1 MSAERKPGM
10 KSEAELEQALCQL
23 LNEIPDPNRGAAEA
37 AEAYQERLVK
47 PPGSLGVLEQIAV
60 KLAGITGKLHNA
72 VNHTRIVVLCADNG
86 VVAEGVSIAPQRVTV
101 AQAVNMTRGITG
113 MSSLAREFGC
123 EVQVV
128 DVGIK
133 EPYECP
139 DILNRRIAGE
149 SGNILKEAAMT
160 RGEAL
165 QAILTGMQLAG
176 QAAEDGVDLLGVGEM
191 GIGNTTTS
199 AAVLAALTGASVLQV
214 TGRGGGLS
222 DQGYL
227 HKQAVIRKA
236 LALHHPDG
244 RDALQVLAAL
254 GGFDLAAMCGVFL
267 GAALHRLPVVMDGF
281 VSAVAALL
289 AYRMHAGV
297 RYVLFP
303 SHQSDEAGFR
313 IAAQALSL
321 EPWLLLHMRLGE
333 GSGCPLAFQLI
344 RAACAVMNGM
354 ESFEGARID
363 DAYLSEIRKK
373 RKG

>member
-1 MSAERKPGM
+1 
-10 KSEAELEQALCQL
+10 
-23 LNEIPDPNRGAAEA
+23 
-37 AEAYQERLVK
+37 
-47 PPGSLGVLEQIAV
+47 
-60 KLAGITGKLHNA
+60 
-72 VNHTRIVVLCADNG
+72 
-86 VVAEGVSIAPQRVTV
+86 
-101 AQAVNMTRGITG
+101 
-113 MSSLAREFGC
+113 
-123 EVQVV
+123 
-128 DVGIK
+128 
-133 EPYECP
+133 
-139 DILNRRIAGE
+139 
-149 SGNILKEAAMT
+149 
-160 RGEAL
+160 
-165 QAILTGMQLAG
+165 
-176 QAAEDGVDLLGVGEM
+176 
-191 GIGNTTTS
+191 
-199 AAVLAALTGASVLQV
+199 
-214 TGRGGGLS
+214 
-222 DQGYL
+222 
-227 HKQAVIRKA
+227 
-236 LALHHPDG
+236 
-244 RDALQVLAAL
+244 
-254 GGFDLAAMCGVFL
+254 MCGVFL